1 MDPDTLVP
9 IKDDNKALGSEACTA
24 ENHFDPLPISVGVP
38 CEKTNESKPS
48 VKASLSLSPSKTHL
62 DGDIDRA
69 FDLRAEHLLS
79 YLCSRERLRNLKWK
93 SIILKLAKEIAHTV
107 KIDVAKRRDN
117 MNIVNY
123 VHVKKLYVDCEDPQA
138 ELVWGVVCSKTVSHE
153 SMAKPLRDASVMIVA
168 GSIEYERV
176 QGQYE
181 RVQGRLSTLEP
192 ILNQEGEF
200 LSKQV
205 ERILSR
211 RPSILLVEGGV
222 SRLAADLLRDA
233 GVRLVVNVS
242 QRVLQRVARSTGA
255 DILPS
260 SDAQLIQQNIGFC
273 PYFVQ
278 QTVTFKDGRNKHLL
292 VLNECPPDRGCSV
305 LLKGA
310 DLRELKAVKAS
321 FIPLFSLFQDG
332 SPFCIC

>member
-1 MDPDTLVP
+1 
-9 IKDDNKALGSEACTA
+9 
-24 ENHFDPLPISVGVP
+24 
-38 CEKTNESKPS
+38 
-48 VKASLSLSPSKTHL
+48 
-62 DGDIDRA
+62 
-69 FDLRAEHLLS
+69 
-79 YLCSRERLRNLKWK
+79 
-93 SIILKLAKEIAHTV
+93 
-107 KIDVAKRRDN
+107 
-117 MNIVNY
+117 
-123 VHVKKLYVDCEDPQA
+123 
-138 ELVWGVVCSKTVSHE
+138 
-153 SMAKPLRDASVMIVA
+153 MAKPLRDASVMIVA
-168 GSIEYERV
+168 GSIE
-176 QGQYE
+176 YE

-310 DLRELKAVKAS
+310 DLRELKAVKATHIAIS
-321 FIPLFSLFQDG
+321 DFNPLFISTRNRIFKHVQYTDG
-332 SPFCIC
+332 VSDVQL